1 MTEPRF
7 HTPNILQVGFHYVE
21 DATLKL
27 TVSRNESELPQSIW
41 ISIGEWPTRLTLYF
55 DSLAGVQEFTTEL
68 FNQAEVEIEKTSHAL
83 QEQQAAEVEG
93 A

>member
-7 HTPNILQVGFHYVE
+7 RTPNILQVGFHYVE
-21 DATLKL
+21 DATLEL
-27 TVSRNESELPQSIW
+27 TVSRNERELPQSIW
-41 ISIGEWPTRLTLYF
+41 ISIGQWPTRLTLYF

-83 QEQQAAEVEG
+83 QQAAEVEG